1 MAYLIVDKIAKV
13 RVLCHKV
20 LPAVYDESLSYLEQI
35 SKLAYKLNETIDGV
49 NALNDNVDVLND
61 SVTDLNNRVEAV
73 EGEISGFEAEV
84 NRRVDELEI
93 ALTAKIDNAV
103 VLMEEKVDEKLSTV
117 DVKIDEIDAR
127 VNELDEYVHS
137 TIDTITRDVMIL
149 VNTEIQRI
157 QELYSSFED
166 DMKQY
171 VEDKVAEVI
180 AQIPDL
186 TNIYVNSPAS
196 GRLVKVQVALDEVFD
211 FHLYNALSC
220 DEYNTLELTCN
231 KLNTLV
237 VNHVKR
243 GFTVRE
249 RLHDAKR
256 LLMEQVPVEK
266 VVKWVHP
273 HSIVRNVLTGALDW
287 LDRNVEINT
296 DMWACSGC
304 FSCDEINLNAFT
316 CDELNEFGI
325 TCYYYNMM
333 ANAIM
338 VRTV

>member
-49 NALNDNVDVLND
+49 NALNDNVQVLND
-61 SVTDLNNRVEAV
+61 SVTDLNERVTAV
-73 EGEISGFEAEV
+73 EGEISGFEEEV

-93 ALTAKIDNAV
+93 ALTAKIDTSVAE
-103 VLMEEKVDEKLSTV
+103 MEAKVDEKLESV
-117 DVKIDEIDAR
+117 DVKIDEIDNR

-137 TIDTITRDVMIL
+137 TIDSITRDVMIL

-171 VEDKVAEVI
+171 VEDKVNEVI
-180 AQIPDL
+180 KNIPDL

-220 DEYNTLELTCN
+220 DEYNSFAFTCN
-231 KLNTLV
+231 QLNTLV
-237 VNHVKR
+237 VKHVKR

-249 RLHDAKR
+249 WLHDAKK
-256 LLMEQVPVEK
+256 LLIEQVPVEK
-266 VVKWVHP
+266 VIDWVHP

-287 LDRNVEINT
+287 LDKNVEINT
-296 DMWACSGC
+296 NMWACSGC
-304 FSCDEINLNAFT
+304 FTCDELNSLAFT
-316 CDELNEFGI
+316 CDEYNEFGVS
-325 TCYYYNMM
+325 CYDYNMM

-338 VRTV
+338 VRTI